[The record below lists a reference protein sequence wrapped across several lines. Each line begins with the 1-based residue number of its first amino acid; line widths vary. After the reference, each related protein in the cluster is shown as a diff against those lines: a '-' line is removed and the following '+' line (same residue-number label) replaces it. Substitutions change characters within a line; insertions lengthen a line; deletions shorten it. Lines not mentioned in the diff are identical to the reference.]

1 MCAPQLQLRVAP
13 ATKMRGLA
21 APQQSEGWRT
31 RNREPRK
38 TPGVP
43 FWFHRRRASRAGSGA
58 AVFRDGAAMAALPAD
73 RIAAAAPGSRRA
85 RQVSSSISVAN
96 EFALQTG
103 ELAGRILQAA
113 QDRSQQ
119 AVVLQN
125 DAAGFIGQV
134 KAG

>member
-1 MCAPQLQLRVAP
+1 
-13 ATKMRGLA
+13 MRGLA

-31 RNREPRK
+31 RNRESGK

-43 FWFHRRRASRAGSGA
+43 SWFHRRRASRAGSGA
-58 AVFRDGAAMAALPAD
+58 AVFRDGAAMAAHPGRPHRGGGAGV
-73 RIAAAAPGSRRA
+73 AARA
-85 RQVSSSISVAN
+85 RQVSSNISAAN

-113 QDRSQQ
+113 QDLSRQ